1 MTLCATLHNNY
12 PLTMCCAGW
21 LGKVYIIQLTI
32 HIYILLDSAPPS
44 VVKEEV
50 RPENEPE
57 CAELFESYLKAAKKE
72 ETKTVHSK
80 IQNMQGGKKFRP
92 ICRQIKR
99 LKKCMIRKDIDA
111 LTGRNK

>member
-1 MTLCATLHNNY
+1 MTLYATLHNNY
-12 PLTMCCAGW
+12 PPTKNYAGW
-21 LGKVYIIQLTI
+21 LVKVYIVQLTL
-32 HIYILLDSAPPS
+32 HILLDNAPPS

-80 IQNMQGGKKFRP
+80 IRNM
-92 ICRQIKR
+92 
-99 LKKCMIRKDIDA
+99 
-111 LTGRNK
+111 

>member
-1 MTLCATLHNNY
+1 
-12 PLTMCCAGW
+12 MC
-21 LGKVYIIQLTI
+21 IIQLTI
-32 HIYILLDSAPPS
+32 HILLDNAPPS

-57 CAELFESYLKAAKKE
+57 CVELFESYLKAAKKE

-80 IQNMQGGKKFRP
+80 IRNLQGGQKFRP

-99 LKKCMIRKDIDA
+99 LKKCMIRKDIDV
-111 LTGRNK
+111 LSGRNK

>member
-12 PLTMCCAGW
+12 PPTKNCAGW

-32 HIYILLDSAPPS
+32 HSASPS

-72 ETKTVHSK
+72 ETKTVHSE
-80 IQNMQGGKKFRP
+80 IQNM
-92 ICRQIKR
+92 
-99 LKKCMIRKDIDA
+99 
-111 LTGRNK
+111 

>member
-12 PLTMCCAGW
+12 PSYKELCW
-21 LGKVYIIQLTI
+21 LVGYKVYIIQLTL
-32 HIYILLDSAPPS
+32 HILLDDTPPS

-80 IQNMQGGKKFRP
+80 IRNM
-92 ICRQIKR
+92 
-99 LKKCMIRKDIDA
+99 
-111 LTGRNK
+111 

>member
-1 MTLCATLHNNY
+1 MTLCATLHINY
-12 PLTMCCAGW
+12 PPTKNCAGW
-21 LGKVYIIQLTI
+21 LVKVYIVQLTI
-32 HIYILLDSAPPS
+32 HILLDDAPPS

-80 IQNMQGGKKFRP
+80 IRNIQGGQKILP
-92 ICRQIKR
+92 N
-99 LKKCMIRKDIDA
+99 MSAD
-111 LTGRNK
+111 

>member
-1 MTLCATLHNNY
+1 MRYSSQQLPSYKELCR
-12 PLTMCCAGW
+12 W

-32 HIYILLDSAPPS
+32 HILLDDVPPS
-44 VVKEEV
+44 VVKEKV

-80 IQNMQGGKKFRP
+80 IRNM
-92 ICRQIKR
+92 
-99 LKKCMIRKDIDA
+99 
-111 LTGRNK
+111 

>member
-1 MTLCATLHNNY
+1 M
-12 PLTMCCAGW
+12 PLVGES
-21 LGKVYIIQLTI
+21 VY
-32 HIYILLDSAPPS
+32 HSADYTYTA

-80 IQNMQGGKKFRP
+80 IGNIQGGQNFRP
-92 ICRQIKR
+92 ICRQIKS
-99 LKKCMIRKDIDA
+99 LKRCVIRKDIDV
-111 LTGRNK
+111 LSGRNK